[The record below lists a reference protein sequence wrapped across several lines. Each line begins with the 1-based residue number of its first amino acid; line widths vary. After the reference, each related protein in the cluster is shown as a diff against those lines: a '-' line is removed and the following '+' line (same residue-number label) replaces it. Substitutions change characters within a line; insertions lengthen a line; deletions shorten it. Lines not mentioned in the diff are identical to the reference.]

1 MRRLVLVL
9 GFLAGT
15 AGALHA
21 GAWTLPEGGWYVEET
36 VSSFQTDT
44 DFDKNGEKRKKDSN
58 GVYTERAFKSYMEYG
73 VANGWNLLVTLP
85 YRRSH
90 YVNDYNDMGNGGFQD
105 LKVGVKYWW
114 LSDPVVVSFA
124 VSPSFPTGYNRGH
137 PLPLGDARGNVE
149 GRLFVSK
156 DFNLWNGRLFLNGEV
171 AKDRSGMPYYADLI
185 HLPLP
190 WLFTKFYLVG
200 RKDLPA
206 QPDGESFMQWNVGVG
221 LTSEGTNAV
230 MRSQRYKSV
239 SLTLLYG
246 QLFKGRNSGFGTNL
260 TLVLALVF

>member
-44 DFDKNGEKRKKDSN
+44 DFDKN

-137 PLPLGDARGNVE
+137 PLPLGDARGTP
-149 GRLFVSK
+149 GP
-156 DFNLWNGRLFLNGEV
+156 WN
-171 AKDRSGMPYYADLI
+171 
-185 HLPLP
+185 
-190 WLFTKFYLVG
+190 
-200 RKDLPA
+200 
-206 QPDGESFMQWNVGVG
+206 
-221 LTSEGTNAV
+221 
-230 MRSQRYKSV
+230 
-239 SLTLLYG
+239 
-246 QLFKGRNSGFGTNL
+246 
-260 TLVLALVF
+260 